1 MKMNNEY
8 DLIFHL
14 HNELIDAYNIN
25 RTLEKHINELNNK
38 IDKLKEHKKKIREYV
53 ESFEYYIP
61 EDNIPE
67 LLALIAGYE

>member
-14 HNELIDAYNIN
+14 HNELIDAYHVNMDLTNQI
-25 RTLEKHINELNNK
+25 I
-38 IDKLKEHKKKIREYV
+38 KLKEDKKKIREYV
-53 ESFEYYIP
+53 ESFDYYIP

-67 LLALIAGYE
+67 LLELIGTDDEK